1 MTTTQFTGKAVIVTG
16 GGTGI
21 GRATA
26 RSFAEQG
33 AQVLIVGRTE
43 SRLAETAQGLPG
55 IRPLA
60 ADIASP
66 GAPELIVRTAMAE
79 FGRIDVVV
87 NNAAIVRQDPLDD
100 VSRST
105 AEDMLATNLLA
116 PMYLTQA
123 ALPNLAATGG
133 VVVNVSTSIG
143 QRGWPMPGGTLYRA
157 LKVALESLTRSWAVQ
172 FAPRGVRVA
181 AVAPGPIATPIA
193 RHQGLT
199 PAESDATRDALIAYV
214 PLRRIGQPEEVAFWI
229 VQLARPEAAYTTG
242 VVIHVDGGAVVA

>member
-16 GGTGI
+16 AGTGI

-33 AQVLIVGRTE
+33 AQVLIVGRTA

-60 ADIASP
+60 ADVAGP
-66 GAPELIVRTAMAE
+66 GAPELIVRTAMEE
-79 FGRIDVVV
+79 FGRVDVLV
-87 NNAAIVRQDPLDD
+87 NNAAIVRQAPLGDI
-100 VSRST
+100 SRDA

-123 ALPNLAATGG
+123 ALPHLADAAG

-143 QRGWPMPGGTLYRA
+143 QRGWPMPGGALYAA
-157 LKVALESLTRSWAVQ
+157 LKMALESLTRTWAVQ

-193 RHQGLT
+193 QHQGLT
-199 PAESDATRDALIAYV
+199 PEQVGATRDALIAYI
-214 PLRRIGQPEEVAFWI
+214 PLGRIGQPEEVAFWI
-229 VQLARPEAAYTTG
+229 IQLARPEAAYTTG
-242 VVIHVDGGAVVA
+242 VVIPVDGGAVIG